1 MKNLVLIGLSGCG
14 KSTFGRR
21 LAKRL
26 RLPLLDTDV
35 MIEKKTGRS
44 IPDIFAA
51 DGESGFRD
59 IESACAR
66 EAAAVQGAVI
76 STGGGMILREENMK
90 ELSKNGLVVFID
102 RHPSRILRSTTLKDR
117 PLVQDDRDKL
127 FRLYAARLALYRR
140 HADVTVPNHGGPRT
154 LKRRILQ
161 VLRHYRRSNSHV

>member
-14 KSTFGRR
+14 KSTFGRK

>member
-1 MKNLVLIGLSGCG
+1 MKNLVLIGLTGCG

-26 RLPLLDTDV
+26 RLPLPDTDA
-35 MIEKKTGRS
+35 MTEKKTGRP

>member
-14 KSTFGRR
+14 KSTFGKR

-35 MIEKKTGRS
+35 MIEKKTGRT

-140 HADVTVPNHGGPRT
+140 HADVTIPNHGGPRT
-154 LKRRILQ
+154 LKRRLLQ